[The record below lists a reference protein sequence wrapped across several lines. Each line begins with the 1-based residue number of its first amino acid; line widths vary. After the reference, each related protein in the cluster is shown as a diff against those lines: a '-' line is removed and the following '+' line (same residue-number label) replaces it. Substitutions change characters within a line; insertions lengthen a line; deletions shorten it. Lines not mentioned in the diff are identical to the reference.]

1 MSELAHPTYTANEN
15 IRSVHGVR
23 VAEPS
28 SFLSQAVA
36 SGSTMTST
44 SQTDVQRPKSVVVV
58 EDEVTVAE
66 VVGKY
71 LRREGFDT
79 RIVHDGQSALD
90 ILRTDGADLVVLDLM
105 LPVIDGLEVC
115 RQMRANGNATPVI
128 MLTAKDMESDVGLG
142 LGIGDDYMGK
152 PFSPAELVARVKAV
166 MRRGQGDSN
175 ATGPTLEAGDLKISV
190 IARTVMRGE
199 ESIELTAKEFD
210 LLVHLMSHP
219 GQVFSRD
226 QLLDQVWDYSY
237 IGDTS
242 TVTVHIRRLRLKV
255 EPDPERPR
263 HIKTVWGVG
272 YKFDARAS

>member
-1 MSELAHPTYTANEN
+1 
-15 IRSVHGVR
+15 
-23 VAEPS
+23 
-28 SFLSQAVA
+28 
-36 SGSTMTST
+36 MTST

-142 LGIGDDYMGK
+142 LGIGDDDYMGK